1 MTKLGF
7 KINLLFTKKNLHTLP
22 QILIMITIGR
32 HGKILI
38 IQIIIETNKSKKSFS
53 INLIFYQFKFN
64 FNKLILQIAIEL
76 KK

>member
-1 MTKLGF
+1 MRLILMIKLGF

-38 IQIIIETNKSKKSFS
+38 IQIIIEQ
-53 INLIFYQFKFN
+53 INLKNHFLSI
-64 FNKLILQIAIEL
+64 
-76 KK
+76 

>member
-1 MTKLGF
+1 MRIILMTKLGF

-38 IQIIIETNKSKKSFS
+38 IQIIIEQ
-53 INLIFYQFKFN
+53 INLKNHFLSFN
-64 FNKLILQIAIEL
+64 FLSIQI
-76 KK
+76 

>member
-1 MTKLGF
+1 MIKLGF

-38 IQIIIETNKSKKSFS
+38 IQIIIEQ
-53 INLIFYQFKFN
+53 INLKNHFLSI
-64 FNKLILQIAIEL
+64 
-76 KK
+76 